1 METFRTLA
9 EAREARRA
17 RGSQVASGE
26 FSPAARATL
35 HDYARQWME
44 RYQGTGRRGFREETR
59 AEYSALLE
67 RFALRYFPPS
77 LRLSEIA
84 PRDVADF
91 VGWLAKQPTRR
102 GGSLADASV
111 RTAFKPLSVCL
122 ATARRE
128 GLIRHN
134 PAFGAMLPHRP
145 RVEED
150 EERVRPF
157 PTGPWSWWWTS
168 YTPATASC
176 SSCLRRP
183 GCGDQ
188 SYWRSKAAIFTL
200 AAEARL

>member
-1 METFRTLA
+1 MSSRFREPRPSSQWRRLRTFA

-26 FSPAARATL
+26 FFPAAHGPARLSGGNPGPSTALSLNGSRCGTSRRA
-35 HDYARQWME
+35 
-44 RYQGTGRRGFREETR
+44 
-59 AEYSALLE
+59 S
-67 RFALRYFPPS
+67 
-77 LRLSEIA
+77 RLSEIA
-84 PRDVADF
+84 PRDGRRLPLA
-91 VGWLAKQPTRR
+91 GWRSSRPRAGAGL
-102 GGSLADASV
+102 GSLMRRFV
-111 RTAFKPLSVCL
+111 RHSSRCRSCL

-157 PTGPWSWWWTS
+157 PTGTMELVVGRR
-168 YTPATASC
+168 TPPPPPHVRA
-176 SSCLRRP
+176 RP

-200 AAEARL
+200 AAEAHL